1 MTSPAASAGAY
12 AKIRCTLSQ
21 PTPAWPRQTSRCQDS
36 ENTKRDADKMPHWA
50 GGIGRPAPQPLPGYA
65 DRPIPSQLDNMAE
78 MDKEHILN
86 EIRRTAKEN
95 GGSPLGHARFQQ
107 QTGIKD
113 TDWFGRYWARWGGA
127 LREAGFLPN
136 SLQGP
141 YAEDLLLERFVK
153 LISELGRFP
162 GLGDLRLKRHQDP
175 TFPSHNTFN
184 RFGSKR
190 RFVAK
195 ILEYCRSRDG
205 FDDVVSLLGADTARS
220 GEPRQRREVPDVIEV
235 GFVYLL
241 KSGRYFKISKT
252 NAQGRR
258 ERELAIQLP
267 EKARTVHVIKTDDPA
282 GIEVY
287 WHTRFAAKRRH
298 GEWFE
303 VDATDISAFKRR
315 KFM

>member
-1 MTSPAASAGAY
+1 
-12 AKIRCTLSQ
+12 
-21 PTPAWPRQTSRCQDS
+21 
-36 ENTKRDADKMPHWA
+36 
-50 GGIGRPAPQPLPGYA
+50 
-65 DRPIPSQLDNMAE
+65 

-95 GGSPLGHARFQQ
+95 GGSPLGQARFQQ
-107 QTGIKD
+107 QTGIND
-113 TDWFGRYWARWGGA
+113 ADWFGRYWARRGDA
-127 LREAGFLPN
+127 LREAGFSPN
-136 SLQGP
+136 TLQGP

-153 LISELGRFP
+153 LIRELGRFP

-184 RFGSKR
+184 RFGAKR
-190 RFVAK
+190 HFVAK
-195 ILEYCRSRDG
+195 ILEFCRTRGG
-205 FDDVVSLLGADTARS
+205 FEDIASLLGADTATSPETR
-220 GEPRQRREVPDVIEV
+220 PRREVPNAVEL

-241 KSGRYFKISKT
+241 KSGRYFKIGKT
-252 NAQGRR
+252 NAQRRR

-267 EKARTVHVIKTDDPA
+267 EKARTVHVIKTDDPT

-303 VDATDISAFKRR
+303 LDAADVSAFKRR
-315 KFM
+315 KFMWCCLTHAAVCAPGAPRLILCVMHPENTDAEGP